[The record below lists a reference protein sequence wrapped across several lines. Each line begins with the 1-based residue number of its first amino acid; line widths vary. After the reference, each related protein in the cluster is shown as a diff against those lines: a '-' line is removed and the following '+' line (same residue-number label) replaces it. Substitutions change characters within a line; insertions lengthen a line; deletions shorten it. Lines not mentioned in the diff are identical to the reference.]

1 MSYIDALKAD
11 IDAKKK
17 ELADVLA
24 LIEKSKGLMAEV
36 EHMEQILLFATSPTK
51 KTKVKS
57 KRASAWT
64 PERRAAMAEKT
75 KARHAANKAGKPA
88 VKPETKK
95 G

>member
-64 PERRAAMAEKT
+64 PERRWRK
-75 KARHAANKAGKPA
+75 RRKPA
-88 VKPETKK
+88 MLLTRRASQR
-95 G
+95 